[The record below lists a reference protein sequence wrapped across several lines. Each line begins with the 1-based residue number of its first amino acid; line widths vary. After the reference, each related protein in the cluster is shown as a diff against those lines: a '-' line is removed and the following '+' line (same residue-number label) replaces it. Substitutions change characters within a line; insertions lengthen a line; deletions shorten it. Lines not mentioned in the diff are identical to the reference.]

1 MALYGTVVNGVVVI
15 DGPPLPE
22 GTRVWVGLEE
32 DDYPLP
38 PHEETHEQFLQSLRD
53 SIADAEA
60 GKPGL
65 TVDEAMAAVD
75 AELAKFANTPSH
87 R

>member
-1 MALYGTVVNGVVVI
+1 MAVYGTVVNGVVVI

-22 GTRVWVGLEE
+22 GTRVWVE
-32 DDYPLP
+32 DCQIP
-38 PHEETHEQFLQSLRD
+38 PSEETHEEFLQSLRD